1 MKINAS
7 LQQAMPITA
16 EVVFRERMEPS
27 IRQHLASIG
36 VQSIDAVE
44 QAVQTLRKIYISGS
58 CDVRAE
64 FSISPDDPR
73 SKELA
78 EKGECEEVNMFCQ
91 EMARVVISAQETQL
105 ISMATYLVTGL
116 SDQPLLRTLH

>member
-1 MKINAS
+1 MKISAS

-27 IRQHLASIG
+27 IRQHLAALG
-36 VQSIDAVE
+36 VQSTDTVE
-44 QAVQTLRKIYISGS
+44 QAVQTLRKIYVSGS

-64 FSISPDDPR
+64 FMIPPHDPR
-73 SKELA
+73 AQEMA

-91 EMARVVISAQETQL
+91 EMAKVVVSAQEAQL
-105 ISMATYLVTGL
+105 ISMATHLVMGL
-116 SDQPLLRTLH
+116 SDQTLIRTLH